1 MPATRRDERRRIA
14 LSLALV
20 LAALTTAVVVVAQ
33 SPARVSSSTAARA
46 GFDAA
51 RLATLDRVV
60 AEAIDAHQLPGAVLV
75 VGRGDTIVWRKAY
88 GRRAVTPASEPMTLD
103 TIFDLASLT
112 KVLAT
117 APAVMQ
123 LVEQG
128 RLRLSEPVVTYIP
141 EFGAHGKERITIL
154 DLLTHMSGL
163 PPDLDLTTTWSG
175 HDEAIRRAADETPQA
190 PRGRQF
196 IYSDVNF
203 LLLAEIVARV
213 SGETFETY
221 VARHVL
227 APLDMRDTM
236 FLPPASLR
244 ARIAPTTATIARGVV
259 HDPTARRMGGVAG
272 QAGLFGTA
280 DDLARFCRMMLHGGA
295 LGAARVLSPLAVS
308 RMTSPATPV
317 DVYDLRGLGWDLDSG
332 YSANRGDLFPL
343 GSYGHTG
350 FTGGSIWI
358 DPATRVFVVLLS
370 NRVHPDGGGNV
381 TPLRARVATV
391 VASALTDLPA
401 STTAALVWPR
411 PAPPA
416 PAPASTSAAT
426 SAPARATLDVAA
438 GIDVLRAQG
447 FAPLKGLRVG
457 LLTNHTGLAR
467 DGATTIDLLAAAP
480 GVTLVSL
487 FSPEHGIR
495 GVLDASVPSTTD
507 EKTGLP
513 IHSLYG
519 ATQRPTP
526 EMLDG
531 LDAIVV
537 DLQDVGARFYSY
549 PATMAWVM
557 EAAAAKR
564 LKVIVLDRPNPI
576 GGAEIEG
583 PPLDP
588 SAPGIVGYM
597 REMPIRHG
605 LTMGELARLFNG
617 ERKIG
622 ADLTVVAMTGW
633 RRDAWFDET
642 GLAWI
647 NPSPNMRTLYAAAL
661 YPGIGAFERT
671 NLSVGRGTDTP
682 FEHVGAPWID
692 ATALAA
698 KLNARRIPGVR
709 FYPETFTPTASTFAL
724 ESCQGVFVVV
734 TDRTALRPVRVG
746 VEIASAIE
754 SLYPGKLDVDKA
766 GSLFG
771 SAEGLSRLKAG
782 ADPATLTASWTDV
795 DARWRALARPY
806 LLY

>member
-1 MPATRRDERRRIA
+1 MPATRRDERHRIA
-14 LSLALV
+14 LSLALALA
-20 LAALTTAVVVVAQ
+20 LAALTTIVIAQ
-33 SPARVSSSTAARA
+33 SPATPPSSAVARA

-51 RLATLDRVV
+51 RLATVDRLV
-60 AEAIDAHQLPGAVLV
+60 ADAIGAHQLPGAVLV

-128 RLRLSEPVVTYIP
+128 RLRLSDPVVTYIP

-175 HDEAIRRAADETPQA
+175 HGEAIRRAADETPQA
-190 PRGRQF
+190 PRGQRF

-203 LLLAEIVARV
+203 LLLADIVARV
-213 SGETFETY
+213 SGEAFETY
-221 VARHVL
+221 VARHIL
-227 APLDMRDTM
+227 TPLGMRDTM

-244 ARIAPTTATIARGVV
+244 ARIAPTTAAIARGVV

-295 LGAARVLSPLAVS
+295 LGPARVLSPLAVS

-317 DVYDLRGLGWDLDSG
+317 DEPNVRGLGWDLDSS

-381 TPLRARVATV
+381 TPLRAKVATV
-391 VASALTDLPA
+391 VASAVTDLPA
-401 STTAALVWPR
+401 RTTANLAWPR

-416 PAPASTSAAT
+416 AAST

-447 FAPLKGLRVG
+447 FALLKGLRVG
-457 LLTNHTGLAR
+457 LLTNHTGVAR
-467 DGATTIDLLAAAP
+467 DGATTIDLLASAP

-495 GVLDASVPSTTD
+495 GVLDASVPSTMD

-513 IHSLYG
+513 IRSLYG

-549 PATMAWVM
+549 AATMAWVM
-557 EAAAAKR
+557 EGAAAKH

-576 GGAEIEG
+576 GGVEIEG

-605 LTMGELARLFNG
+605 LTIGELARLFNG

-647 NPSPNMRTLYAAAL
+647 SPSPNMRTLYAAAL

-698 KLNARRIPGVR
+698 RLNARHIPGVR
-709 FYPETFTPTASTFAL
+709 FYPETFTPTASTFAN
-724 ESCQGVFVVV
+724 ERCHGVFMLV
-734 TDRTALRPVRVG
+734 TDRDTLRPVRVG

-766 GSLFG
+766 ATLFG
-771 SAEGLSRLKAG
+771 SADGLSQLKAS
-782 ADPATLTASWTDV
+782 ADPDTLAASWTDA
-795 DARWRALARPY
+795 DARWRALTRPY

>member
-1 MPATRRDERRRIA
+1 V
-14 LSLALV
+14 LV
-20 LAALTTAVVVVAQ
+20 LALIATAIIVVAQ
-33 SPARVSSSTAARA
+33 RPASVPAAAIARA

-51 RLATLDRVV
+51 RLASVDRLV
-60 AEAIDAHQLPGAVLV
+60 ADAIDAQQLPGAVLI

-88 GRRAVTPASEPMTLD
+88 GHRAVTPAAESMTVD

-128 RLRLSEPVVTYIP
+128 RLRLSDPVVAYIP

-163 PPDLDLTTTWSG
+163 APDLDLTMEWSG
-175 HDEAIRRAADETPQA
+175 HDEAIRRAADQTPQA
-190 PRGRQF
+190 PRGQRF
-196 IYSDVNF
+196 VYSDVNF
-203 LLLAEIVARV
+203 LLLADIVARV
-213 SGETFETY
+213 SGEPFEAY
-221 VARHVL
+221 VARHIL
-227 APLDMRDTM
+227 TPLGMRDTM

-244 ARIAPTTATIARGVV
+244 SRIAPTDATTRRGIV
-259 HDPTARRMGGVAG
+259 HDPTTRRMGGVAG

-295 LGAARVLSPLAVS
+295 LGTVRVLSPLAVS

-317 DVYDLRGLGWDLDSG
+317 DERSVRGLGWDLDSG

-358 DPATRVFVVLLS
+358 DPATRVFIVLLS

-381 TPLRARVATV
+381 TPLRAKVATV
-391 VASALTDLPA
+391 VASAVRDVPTR
-401 STTAALVWPR
+401 TTLELAWPR
-411 PAPPA
+411 PVPPA
-416 PAPASTSAAT
+416 PAPAPAAAT
-426 SAPARATLDVAA
+426 PAPVTPPPARTTLDVAT
-438 GIDVLRAQG
+438 GLDVLRAQA

-457 LLTNHTGLAR
+457 LLTNHTGVAR

-480 GVTLVSL
+480 DVKLVSL

-495 GVLDASVPSTTD
+495 GVLDAAVPSTKD

-526 EMLDG
+526 AMLDG

-537 DLQDVGARFYSY
+537 DLQDVGVRFYSY
-549 PATMAWVM
+549 ATTMAWVM
-557 EAAAAKR
+557 EAAAAAH

-576 GGAEIEG
+576 GGVEIEG

-588 SAPGIVGYM
+588 SAPAIVGYM
-597 REMPIRHG
+597 GEMPIRHG
-605 LTMGELARLFNG
+605 LTIGELARLFNG

-661 YPGIGAFERT
+661 YPGLGAFERT

-692 ATALAA
+692 AVALAA
-698 KLNARRIPGVR
+698 KLNTRQIPGVR
-709 FYPETFTPTASTFAL
+709 FYPESFTPADSTFAH
-724 ESCQGVFVVV
+724 EACHGVFIVV
-734 TDRTALRPVRVG
+734 TDRDALRPVRVG

-754 SLYPGKLDVDKA
+754 SLFPGKLDVDKA

-771 SAEGLSRLKAG
+771 SAEDLAQLKAG
-782 ADPATLTASWTDV
+782 IDPATLAATWSDV
-795 DARWRALARPY
+795 DARWLALARPY